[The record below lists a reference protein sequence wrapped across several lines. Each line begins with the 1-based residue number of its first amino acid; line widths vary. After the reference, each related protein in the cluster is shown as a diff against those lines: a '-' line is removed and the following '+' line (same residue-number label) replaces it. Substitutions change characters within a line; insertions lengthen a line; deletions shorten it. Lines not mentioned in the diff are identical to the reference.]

1 MRFLA
6 GAVLVCWIQAVR
18 KVEFMRWSELFI
30 PTLREVPAEAEAASH
45 QLLTRAGYIRQVA
58 AGVYAYL
65 YLAQRSF
72 LKIAQIIRE
81 EMNRI
86 GGQEFYLPALNPAE
100 LWKESGRWD
109 AVDVMFK
116 FKDRTDHEMCLG
128 ITHEEE
134 MTNIARGELRSYKQL
149 PQIWYQI
156 QEKFRDEP
164 RPKAGLL
171 RLRQFF
177 MKDSYS
183 FDLDDAGLDVSY
195 DKHVDAYRRIFERC
209 GLKFLH
215 VDAYSGMMGGK
226 VSSEFTAPA
235 ESGED
240 WIAHCECG
248 FAANLEKAESSPTPC
263 PDPAGDTAPEPFA
276 TPGQKTIDD
285 LVKFTGES
293 PARMIKTLDYVV
305 ESRPV
310 VLLLRG
316 DHSLSETK
324 LAATLGTAT
333 FRAATP
339 EEALA
344 LHGAHLGSLGPV
356 GLKGVR
362 IVADRALGGRKNMI
376 TGANRDDS
384 HLRNVTPGRDFAPE
398 FADIRAVQQ
407 GDLCIRCGK
416 PLVLTKSIELGH
428 VFKLGRRYS
437 ETMHATVLD
446 ASGKEVPLVMGS
458 YGIGL
463 ERILSAGAEQ
473 NHDADG
479 MSLPRPIAPFDV
491 ILTAANMDD
500 GAVRSAAERLYEELS
515 SRSIETLFDDRSERP
530 GVKFKDADLIGVP
543 FRVTVG
549 KRKLG
554 QGLVEIFERSTKRV
568 RDVKLDDA
576 VKILEHDYL
585 R

>member
-1 MRFLA
+1 
-6 GAVLVCWIQAVR
+6 
-18 KVEFMRWSELFI
+18 MRWSQVFI
-30 PTLREVPAEAEAASH
+30 PTLREVPSEAEAAGH
-45 QLLTRAGYIRQVA
+45 QLLLRAGYIRQVA

-72 LKIAQIIRE
+72 LKITRIIRE

-116 FKDRTDHEMCLG
+116 FKDRNDHEMCLG

-134 MTNIARGELRSYKQL
+134 MTNIARSELRSYKQL

-164 RPKAGLL
+164 RPKSGLL
-171 RLRQFF
+171 RLRQFM

-183 FDLDDAGLDVSY
+183 FDLEDAGLDVSY
-195 DKHVDAYRRIFERC
+195 DKHVDAYTRIFERC
-209 GLKFLH
+209 GLRFLH

-240 WIAHCECG
+240 WIAQCDCG
-248 FAANLEKAESSPTPC
+248 YAANVEKAEGRATPVE
-263 PDPAGDTAPEPFA
+263 DLAGDALPEAFA

-285 LVKFTGES
+285 LVEFTGES
-293 PARMIKTLDYVV
+293 PARMIKTLVYVV
-305 ESRPV
+305 ESLPV
-310 VLLLRG
+310 VILLRG
-316 DHSLSETK
+316 DDTLSETK
-324 LAATLGTAT
+324 LAPALGTGVY
-333 FRAATP
+333 RPATP
-339 EEALA
+339 DEALK
-344 LHGAHLGSLGPV
+344 LHGAHLGSLGPI
-356 GLKGVR
+356 GLKGAK
-362 IVADRALGGRKNMI
+362 ILADRALESRRNMI
-376 TGANRDDS
+376 TGANHDDS
-384 HLRNVTPGRDFAPE
+384 HLRHVTPARDFAAE
-398 FADIRAVQQ
+398 YKDLRIVKA
-407 GDLCIRCGK
+407 GDLCMRCGR
-416 PLVLTKSIELGH
+416 PLRLTKSIELGH

-446 ASGKEVPLVMGS
+446 AQGKEVPLAMGS
-458 YGIGL
+458 YGIGV
-463 ERILSAGAEQ
+463 ERILSAAAEQ
-473 NHDADG
+473 NHDDDG
-479 MSLPRPIAPFDV
+479 LFLPRSVAPFEV

-500 GAVRSAAERLYEELS
+500 ESLRMAAENLYAQMQEH
-515 SRSIETLFDDRSERP
+515 SIEVLFDDRKGRP

-543 FRVTVG
+543 YRVTVG
-549 KRKLG
+549 KKKLAS
-554 QGLVEIFERSTKRV
+554 GLVEVFERSTKHIQ
-568 RDVKLDDA
+568 DAKLNEVVEA
-576 VKILEHDYL
+576 LAGKYL